1 MMAGMDVPPYISAL
15 ERSDLKRY
23 PLEITKVPHRGSATV
38 AAPASASSFSEI
50 AAEVETEK
58 STESAILSQTTEAKP
73 AKPFA
78 FWQDGDFSFGDL
90 LDIVNPLQ
98 HIPIVATLYRN
109 MSGDKIGAVPRVIGG
124 ALWGR
129 IGGFISGVVNV
140 VVDWFTGKDVG
151 DHIYAALFGNSDAS
165 NGQTIVAKPATLEKL
180 PTDQAALQKTVPQN
194 SFADESRYSEF
205 LGRYKEAPLSQIS
218 QVAHSETPASPTH
231 ISAVSLYGQ
240 SSVANQ
246 PIADSRV
253 RYIA

>member
-1 MMAGMDVPPYISAL
+1 MMTMMNVPPYISAL
-15 ERSDLKRY
+15 DRSDLKRY
-23 PLEITKVPHRGSATV
+23 PLEITKVPHRDSAIV
-38 AAPASASSFSEI
+38 AAPAAASSFSEI
-50 AAEVETEK
+50 AAEVEAEK
-58 STESAILSQTTEAKP
+58 STESAIQSQTTEAKP

-109 MSGDKIGAVPRVIGG
+109 MSDDKIGAVPRVIGG

-129 IGGFISGVVNV
+129 IGGFVSGVVNV
-140 VVDWFTGKDVG
+140 IVDWFTGKDIG
-151 DHIYAALFGNSDAS
+151 DHIYVALFGNSDAS
-165 NGQTIVAKPATLEKL
+165 SSQTLVAKPAALEKL
-180 PTDQAALQKTVPQN
+180 STDQTALQETVPQN

-205 LGRYKEAPLSQIS
+205 LGRSKEAPVSRMS
-218 QVAHSETPASPTH
+218 QVAHSETPVGPTN
-231 ISAVSLYGQ
+231 ISVVSLYRQ

-253 RYIA
+253 RYFA